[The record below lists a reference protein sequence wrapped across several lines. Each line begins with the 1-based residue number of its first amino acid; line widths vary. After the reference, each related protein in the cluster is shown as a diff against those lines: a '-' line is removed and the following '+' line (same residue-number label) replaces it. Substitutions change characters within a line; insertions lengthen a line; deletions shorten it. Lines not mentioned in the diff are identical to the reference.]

1 MLSAMMRLMVSEFD
15 RRAVSSRLA
24 STWHRALRVVMVVL
38 FVLSASA
45 TSAWAQSPQEAF
57 KEGLTKFDQDDCD
70 AALPLFRTAYEGT
83 QSPNARLYVARC
95 LVKLGRDVEAYE
107 AMAGTLALARDKA
120 ETEDKYAKTR
130 DAAAAELAQLEPK
143 VGKVVVAFDVD
154 YEDAVILLN
163 GVEVPTAR
171 QGVPIAVAP
180 GDVQVTARAPGKS
193 EHVETVEIGGGQ
205 TKAVAIVLEDAAVE
219 EDVTSDE
226 GPGLGT
232 LRIVG
237 IAVASAGVA
246 SMVVFAVTGSMAK
259 SKFDEVDEACGSQ
272 TCPDGSKNDVIDSGK
287 TMQTVANATL
297 GLGLALMAG
306 GAALIVFGGPDDDES
321 SAEAGLELA
330 PIAVSYTHLTLPTK
344 RIV

>member
-1 MLSAMMRLMVSEFD
+1 MLSAMMRHMVSGSG
-15 RRAVSSRLA
+15 RRAAWR
-24 STWHRALRVVMVVL
+24 HVL
-38 FVLSASA
+38 FVVAVVLLGLTAPPRG
-45 TSAWAQSPQEAF
+45 AWAQSPEEAF
-57 KEGLTKFDQDDCD
+57 KEGLAKFDQGDCD
-70 AALPLFRTAYEGT
+70 TALPLFVTAYEGT

-107 AMAGTLALARDKA
+107 AMAGTLALAREKA

-143 VGKVVVAFDVD
+143 IGKLVVAFDEP

-163 GVEVPTAR
+163 GAEVAPDR
-171 QGVPIAVAP
+171 QGVPIPVVP
-180 GDVQVTARAPGKS
+180 GDVQVTARAPGKR
-193 EHVETVEIGGGQ
+193 EHVETVEVGGGQ
-205 TKAVAIVLEDAAVE
+205 TKAVAIVLEDALVE
-219 EDVTSDE
+219 EEEPSDE

-272 TCPDGSKNDVIDSGK
+272 TCPDGSNNDAIDSGK

-297 GLGLALMAG
+297 GVGLALMAG
-306 GAALIVFGGPDDDES
+306 GAALIIFGGPDEDDAS
-321 SAEAGLELA
+321 NEAGLELSPIVA
-330 PIAVSYTHLTLPTK
+330 PTLGGGMLGLSG
-344 RIV
+344 RF